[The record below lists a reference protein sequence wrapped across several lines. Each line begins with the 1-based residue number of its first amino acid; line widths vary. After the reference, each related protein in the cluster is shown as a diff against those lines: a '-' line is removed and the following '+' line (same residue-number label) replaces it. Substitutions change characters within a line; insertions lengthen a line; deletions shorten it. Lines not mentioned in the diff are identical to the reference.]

1 MTYLGLTDTQYT
13 LVLLASIPVIARGVV
28 MVFYRGPN
36 PLQENLFLIL
46 LFVILSVMS
55 IYVYYRITA

>member
-1 MTYLGLTDTQYT
+1 MTYLGLTDAQYT
-13 LVLLASIPVIARGVV
+13 LVLLASIPVLARGVV
-28 MVFYRGPN
+28 MAVYRGPN

-46 LFVILSVMS
+46 LFVFLSVMS

>member
-1 MTYLGLTDTQYT
+1 
-13 LVLLASIPVIARGVV
+13 